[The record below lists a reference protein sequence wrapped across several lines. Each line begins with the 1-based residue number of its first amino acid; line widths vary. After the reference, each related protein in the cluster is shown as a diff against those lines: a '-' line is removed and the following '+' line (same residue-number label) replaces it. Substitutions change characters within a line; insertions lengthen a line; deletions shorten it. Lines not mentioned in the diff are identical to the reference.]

1 MWKEGYVTI
10 PSVACDGC
18 TQRLDAT
25 TLQMVRADGHS
36 ARYCPACKGIY
47 DAWVAVCQSEED
59 RLNRLLDLFIETSRQ
74 SVHLAFVPQDL
85 PRTTR
90 VPGQLVLG

>member
-25 TLQMVRADGHS
+25 TLRMVKADGHN
-36 ARYCPACKGIY
+36 ARYCQECLTIY

-85 PRTTR
+85 PRRTAQDT
-90 VPGQLVLG
+90 VLRLG